1 MKFIVTT
8 SAGVIVTLIVPG
20 ILTQGTAFVVGTAR
34 VTAIPCAAII
44 TGASSFTNC
53 VHLPTFL
60 CLLSLPFLVF
70 LLLDLASFLGQLTF
84 ITQFLRQITRG
95 TTSHTLSIQQ
105 DVLRMDL
112 FDFGEVG
119 VRRFDVDVALRFRR
133 GGRPPRMF
141 LEETS
146 AAYFGREVLF
156 RRPSF
161 PCGAGVVDTISICGG
176 SRVRRGRMRYR
187 FFGLVHGAAGV
198 EEVTPIGIVSRRIP
212 FPRWHRPEITAVGF
226 PSMVSGGVLLGFV
239 FVEIEFVSILR
250 DGSSRRASGA
260 SRLGNGSRRV
270 VDGMHHGRDENIST
284 PSDRRFERVV
294 SPVVVSISSRMLLR
308 RTVLGDAIRC
318 VALLLLVVLP
328 VHETGSKAPRTIDD
342 DVASA

>member
-1 MKFIVTT
+1 
-8 SAGVIVTLIVPG
+8 
-20 ILTQGTAFVVGTAR
+20 
-34 VTAIPCAAII
+34 
-44 TGASSFTNC
+44 
-53 VHLPTFL
+53 
-60 CLLSLPFLVF
+60 
-70 LLLDLASFLGQLTF
+70 
-84 ITQFLRQITRG
+84 
-95 TTSHTLSIQQ
+95 
-105 DVLRMDL
+105 
-112 FDFGEVG
+112 
-119 VRRFDVDVALRFRR
+119 
-133 GGRPPRMF
+133 
-141 LEETS
+141 
-146 AAYFGREVLF
+146 
-156 RRPSF
+156 
-161 PCGAGVVDTISICGG
+161 
-176 SRVRRGRMRYR
+176 
-187 FFGLVHGAAGV
+187 
-198 EEVTPIGIVSRRIP
+198 
-212 FPRWHRPEITAVGF
+212 
-226 PSMVSGGVLLGFV
+226 MVSGGVLLGFV